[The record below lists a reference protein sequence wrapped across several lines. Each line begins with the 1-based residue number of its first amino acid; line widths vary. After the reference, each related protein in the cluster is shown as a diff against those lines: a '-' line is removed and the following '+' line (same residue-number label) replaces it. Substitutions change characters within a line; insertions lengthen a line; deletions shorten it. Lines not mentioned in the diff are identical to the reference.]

1 MVGRRQNED
10 SQSTGASSSSSF
22 FFGLFL
28 QLLHS
33 WISILIILDLI
44 FKSFITNFPFKK
56 RMLYSMGNIT
66 SWRSSYCIRI
76 IQDITISI
84 CKWNIL
90 QWMRGSWS
98 MLNYYFF
105 NSLSIRYHRCEFK
118 LQLPT
123 KATSVDNSRLVDLSP
138 TFITV
143 GFQFTYMF
151 LRETNVINYL
161 RM

>member
-1 MVGRRQNED
+1 
-10 SQSTGASSSSSF
+10 
-22 FFGLFL
+22 
-28 QLLHS
+28 
-33 WISILIILDLI
+33 
-44 FKSFITNFPFKK
+44 
-56 RMLYSMGNIT
+56 
-66 SWRSSYCIRI
+66 
-76 IQDITISI
+76 
-84 CKWNIL
+84 
-90 QWMRGSWS
+90 
-98 MLNYYFF
+98 MLNYFF
-105 NSLSIRYHRCEFK
+105 FLNSLSIRYHRCEFK